1 MDRINRILNHNLFI
15 RNLRENEM
23 AEENRPFCH
32 HDMTHFMDV
41 ARIGWILNLEENC
54 GIPKDWIYAAALL
67 HDIGRHDQYADGT
80 PHEKA
85 SAVRAPEILRECGF
99 SEEETGKIVEAIAGH
114 RDETLSK
121 ERSLRGILYRADK
134 LSRPC
139 FACKAEK
146 DCNWKAGKKN
156 LVWKW

>member
-1 MDRINRILNHNLFI
+1 MQ
-15 RNLRENEM
+15 NLRENEK
-23 AEENRPFCH
+23 AEENRPFCR

-54 GIPKDWIYAAALL
+54 GIPRDWIYGAALL

-85 SAVRAPEILRECGF
+85 SARRAPGILRECGF
-99 SEEETGKIVEAIAGH
+99 SEEEIRMVVEAIAAH
-114 RDETLSK
+114 RDEKKAK
-121 ERSLRGILYRADK
+121 ECSLGGILYRADK

-156 LVWKW
+156 LEWKR